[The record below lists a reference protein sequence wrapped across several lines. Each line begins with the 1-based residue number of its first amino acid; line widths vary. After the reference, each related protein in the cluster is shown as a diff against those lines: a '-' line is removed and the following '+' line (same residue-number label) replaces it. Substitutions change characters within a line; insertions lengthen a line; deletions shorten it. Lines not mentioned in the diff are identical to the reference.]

1 MPNTVIVTAVR
12 PIWILQGS
20 VELQLMWD
28 WILCHKCLIILEIC
42 FEDLPKF
49 SVRSCIAAAW
59 HPSCVVLVASC
70 PRRRRVPRQEESIVR
85 GVPATCLL
93 KSSLSRE
100 GSGPHIIQ
108 GSLDPHESHSND
120 ISICSAIFARLTRL
134 PNTLTTLCTTTLIA
148 CVEKGLITSH
158 QETLL
163 PARRCASARASCG
176 PVSVSVCLCL
186 SVTSRCS
193 NKRDKRINL
202 VFGME
207 ASFDQSY
214 TLF

>member
-1 MPNTVIVTAVR
+1 
-12 PIWILQGS
+12 
-20 VELQLMWD
+20 
-28 WILCHKCLIILEIC
+28 
-42 FEDLPKF
+42 
-49 SVRSCIAAAW
+49 
-59 HPSCVVLVASC
+59 
-70 PRRRRVPRQEESIVR
+70 VR

-100 GSGPHIIQ
+100 GSGPHIIL

-176 PVSVSVCLCL
+176 PVSVSVCVCL
-186 SVTSRCS
+186 SQVGVPTKGINGSIWSLTWRLLSTSP
-193 NKRDKRINL
+193 
-202 VFGME
+202 
-207 ASFDQSY
+207 
-214 TLF
+214 TLCFKEIQVSTKMRVLPSGTFPLNFRT